1 MINVN
6 DYMLD
11 GADYQARA
19 VLAFLQSND
28 NLIEDSWNTERGKY
42 EANINIGRWE
52 NCREQGY
59 VLSMM
64 SQNRRQIN
72 IAFFEHR
79 NSDSICAVVWE
90 QYSVNSITIDT
101 ANFGDGI
108 YKDKYD
114 VSHSSGYGDIVGMSD
129 FIIVTLTNFWN
140 KNKCYT
146 RIN

>member
-79 NSDSICAVVWE
+79 NSDSIYVRIAHAVRGRKGNKVVSGLPE
-90 QYSVNSITIDT
+90 RRIHHRLRYFALGLHCLARNS
-101 ANFGDGI
+101 
-108 YKDKYD
+108 
-114 VSHSSGYGDIVGMSD
+114 
-129 FIIVTLTNFWN
+129 TNASI
-140 KNKCYT
+140 KEST
-146 RIN
+146 